1 MVNHRTNTP
10 AEQNKED
17 NSLILYRLDRVE
29 AAVKEVGSK
38 VDAQDY
44 PKRGDLIELRET
56 IISRVSE
63 IRVDLQKQIANL
75 QKQIDQKAD
84 QDQVDDLRSL
94 VKAIGGVF
102 ATIIGGLIIYYLTNK
117 R

>member
-1 MVNHRTNTP
+1 MPDHRRNTP
-10 AEQNKED
+10 TEQNKED

-44 PKRGDLIELRET
+44 PKRGDLIEVRET
-56 IISRVSE
+56 IVGRISE
-63 IRVDLQKQIANL
+63 IRIDL

-102 ATIIGGLIIYYLTNK
+102 ATIIGGLIIYYLTN
-117 R
+117 RR